1 MQRFHRILYISHGF
15 QHELEA
21 IKQALKLAADNQAA
35 LKILI
40 ICPRLPQ
47 TLDPY
52 KDSYQQT
59 LIDNVQKA
67 VSMGGHQLEINV
79 PVQDIEIEFE
89 NGSPH
94 LIRII
99 SRIVRDKHDLLI
111 KAVEP
116 DKNNHGFKALDME
129 LVRKCPCPVW
139 LCRTKSK
146 EITQLK
152 IAVAI
157 DPHSEED
164 KHKELAIK
172 LLKVADQLATVSNN
186 PLSIITCWDY
196 PFENTLRHSPFI
208 NIPEDHI
215 QKMVHEHEIDI
226 RKALD
231 TLLNKTKPKNDL
243 SIFLKKG
250 IPDEVIPALIN
261 EQNIDL
267 LVMGTV
273 GRTGIPGFVI
283 GNTAVNILQKMSCSL
298 LALKPTGFVSPVK
311 V

>member
-15 QHELEA
+15 QEEFGA
-21 IKQALKLAADNQAA
+21 IKQALKLAADNQAK

-40 ICPRLPQ
+40 ICPQLPK

-59 LIDNVQKA
+59 LVDNVQKA
-67 VSMGGHQLEINV
+67 ISMGRHQLEMNV

-89 NGSPH
+89 NGIPH

-99 SRIVRDKHDLLI
+99 SRVIRDKHDLLI
-111 KAVEP
+111 KAVEH
-116 DKNNHGFKALDME
+116 DKKDHGFKALDME

-139 LCRTKSK
+139 LCRATNN

-152 IAVAI
+152 ISVAI

-164 KHKELAIK
+164 KAKELAIK
-172 LLKVADQLATVSNN
+172 LLKVADQLATLSNN

-196 PFENTLRHSPFI
+196 PFENTLRHSPFVS
-208 NIPEDHI
+208 IPEDRI
-215 QKMVHEHEIDI
+215 QSMVHEHEIDI

-231 TLLNKTKPKNDL
+231 ALLNKIKPKSDL
-243 SIFLKKG
+243 IIFLKKG
-250 IPDEVIPALIN
+250 IPDEVIPALIT

-283 GNTAVNILQKMSCSL
+283 GNTAVNVLQKMSCSL